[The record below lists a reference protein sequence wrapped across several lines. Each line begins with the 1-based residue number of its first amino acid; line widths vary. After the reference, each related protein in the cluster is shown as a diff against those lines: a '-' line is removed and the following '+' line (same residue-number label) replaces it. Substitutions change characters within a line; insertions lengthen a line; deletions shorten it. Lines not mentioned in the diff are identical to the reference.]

1 MGTHLNAIIAHYIF
15 PSFFEGPSTA
25 FGSTSSGLYSDADD
39 SKNTDEILEGGL
51 AIDPETWLKNP
62 GGATNLQDLL
72 GLKHEDSTDESG
84 KESDE
89 TIEGSGDRTTICIG
103 DKEKEVAHSK
113 LSALISLLE
122 KDREFSSN
130 SNSRRYVTISRI
142 FFFQNP
148 NTIAIIL

>member
-1 MGTHLNAIIAHYIF
+1 M
-15 PSFFEGPSTA
+15 
-25 FGSTSSGLYSDADD
+25 
-39 SKNTDEILEGGL
+39 
-51 AIDPETWLKNP
+51 KNP

-130 SNSRRYVTISRI
+130 SNSRR
-142 FFFQNP
+142 
-148 NTIAIIL
+148 